1 MINLIF
7 TSDCYKI
14 LILFSLSPGSRFN
27 RKEIKEK
34 TRLNNVPL
42 DKALSQII
50 ASGVAKREKNYYY
63 LNIADRSA
71 KELLEICR
79 YQYQQLRELPLAVF
93 YLLTDL
99 VDSLLLLKGNE
110 VWLFGSY
117 AKLVYKENS
126 DVDIA
131 VLYSQEIHKESINKN
146 VAKLEKVYNKKI
158 EMHYFEKT
166 RFYKNRKD
174 LLVKGILRDGVRLI

>member
-1 MINLIF
+1 MISLIF
-7 TSDCYKI
+7 TPNCYKI

-34 TRLNNVPL
+34 TKLNNIPL

-50 ASGVAKREKNYYY
+50 ASGVAKREKNYYH
-63 LNIADRSA
+63 LNIADKSA
-71 KELLEICR
+71 KELLEICHH
-79 YQYQQLRELPLAVF
+79 QYQQLRELPLTVF

-99 VDSLLLLKGNE
+99 VNSAPFLKGNE
-110 VWLFGSY
+110 IWLFGSY

-131 VLYSQEIHKESINKN
+131 VLYSQEIRKEGINKT
-146 VAKLEKVYNKKI
+146 VAKLEKIYNKKI
-158 EMHYFEKT
+158 EIHYFEKT
-166 RFYKNRKD
+166 GFYKNKKD

>member
-1 MINLIF
+1 M
-7 TSDCYKI
+7 
-14 LILFSLSPGSRFN
+14 P
-27 RKEIKEK
+27 
-34 TRLNNVPL
+34 
-42 DKALSQII
+42 
-50 ASGVAKREKNYYY
+50 
-63 LNIADRSA
+63 
-71 KELLEICR
+71 
-79 YQYQQLRELPLAVF
+79 VF

>member
-1 MINLIF
+1 MISLIF
-7 TSDCYKI
+7 NSDCYKI

-42 DKALSQII
+42 DKALRQIL
-50 ASGVAKREKNYYY
+50 ASGVAKREKNYYS
-63 LNIADRSA
+63 LNIADKSA
-71 KELLEICR
+71 KELLEICQ

-99 VDSLLLLKGNE
+99 VDSGLFLKGNE
-110 VWLFGSY
+110 LWLFGSY

-126 DVDIA
+126 DIDIA
-131 VLYSQEIHKESINKN
+131 VLYSQEISKESINKT
-146 VAKLEKVYNKKI
+146 VAKLEKIYNKKI
-158 EMHYFEKT
+158 EVHYFEKT
-166 RFYKNRKD
+166 GFYKNKKD
-174 LLVKGILRDGVRLI
+174 PLVNGILRDGVRLI